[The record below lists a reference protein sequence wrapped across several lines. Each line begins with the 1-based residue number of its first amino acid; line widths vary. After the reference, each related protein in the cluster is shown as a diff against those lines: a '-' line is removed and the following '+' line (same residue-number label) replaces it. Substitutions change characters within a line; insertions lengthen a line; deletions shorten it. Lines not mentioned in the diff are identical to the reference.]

1 MMQGNILIKWI
12 HENEGYEYYENSRF
26 LSLFLDCAIEK
37 VDNKSVSII
46 FHDYVILQMQFCR
59 RGIYLVPLNKTNS
72 KVERYFVQEK
82 LFHEYNSF
90 FELKNADYRIT
101 QYNMY
106 ALIQYIE
113 IVKKKIE
120 AGFERYTKL
129 IYENFKI
136 NETGFLKIGLNNA
149 FSLEELQELIQ
160 SYNRLYSLFYYICQ
174 NGTDLINRNN
184 INDISSRYSMVLES
198 IHIGSEGVLVSV
210 GVELIV
216 DIIKSFIKSVYDL
229 NRTEEEKRKK
239 ELIEKAEL
247 AEFVQTRQYIYQ
259 LIDILDAYLQKRES
273 GCNPMVMAYIEN
285 EINNIVRKIEQLQ
298 GTKHIDLAI

>member
-1 MMQGNILIKWI
+1 
-12 HENEGYEYYENSRF
+12 
-26 LSLFLDCAIEK
+26 
-37 VDNKSVSII
+37 
-46 FHDYVILQMQFCR
+46 MQFCR

-229 NRTEEEKRKK
+229 NRTEAEKRKK

>member
-113 IVKKKIE
+113 I
-120 AGFERYTKL
+120 
-129 IYENFKI
+129 
-136 NETGFLKIGLNNA
+136 
-149 FSLEELQELIQ
+149 
-160 SYNRLYSLFYYICQ
+160 
-174 NGTDLINRNN
+174 
-184 INDISSRYSMVLES
+184 
-198 IHIGSEGVLVSV
+198 
-210 GVELIV
+210 
-216 DIIKSFIKSVYDL
+216 
-229 NRTEEEKRKK
+229 
-239 ELIEKAEL
+239 
-247 AEFVQTRQYIYQ
+247 
-259 LIDILDAYLQKRES
+259 
-273 GCNPMVMAYIEN
+273 
-285 EINNIVRKIEQLQ
+285 
-298 GTKHIDLAI
+298 